1 MASSD
6 VVVSAVRALI
16 DLKKLK
22 INMIELYPV
31 LYALFWMII
40 LFLAWQ
46 KDGEYGA
53 PQSLFYT

>member
-22 INMIELYPV
+22 INIIELYPV
-31 LYALFWMII
+31 LYAVFWIII
-40 LFLAWQ
+40 LFLAW
-46 KDGEYGA
+46 
-53 PQSLFYT
+53 